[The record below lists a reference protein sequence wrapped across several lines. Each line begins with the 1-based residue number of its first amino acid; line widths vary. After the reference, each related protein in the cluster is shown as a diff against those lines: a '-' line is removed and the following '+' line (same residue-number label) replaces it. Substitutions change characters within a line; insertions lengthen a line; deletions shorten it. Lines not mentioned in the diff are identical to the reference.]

1 MKEFI
6 AGKNE
11 AGQRLD
17 KLLCKY
23 LPNAPKSFIYKMLR
37 KKNFTVNGK
46 KAAGSEI
53 VQKQDVIRLYLSDE
67 TYEKFSV
74 PANRT
79 PEIKQYPA
87 DRQYPITKQYPVT
100 SLDIIYESKD
110 YIVINK
116 PAGMLSQKAGKEDIS
131 ANEYLIGYMLE
142 QEQITPEELQVFH
155 PSVCNRLDRNTSGLL
170 IFGKTLH
177 GLQTMAES
185 LKTRTFGKY
194 YWCLAEGRIEKP
206 QKISG
211 YLKKDKKS
219 NQVTVTAGKRKGG
232 KNEAEGSY
240 IETEYV
246 PLKNYRHYTLLEV
259 HLITGKP
266 HQIRAHLSEQG
277 HPLAGDR
284 KYGGSADI
292 LTKKGNVRLSG
303 QFLHAKR
310 LEFADGTVL
319 EAPLPER
326 LEEIL
331 NMLEEMPIREN
342 LKKM

>member
-1 MKEFI
+1 MVENMKEFV

-11 AGQRLD
+11 SGQRLD
-17 KLLCKY
+17 KLLCKH

-37 KKNFTVNGK
+37 KKNFTLNGK

-53 VQKQDVIRLYLSDE
+53 VQKQDIIRLYLSDE
-67 TYEKFSV
+67 TYEKFSSLQSG
-74 PANRT
+74 AKR
-79 PEIKQYPA
+79 YPL
-87 DRQYPITKQYPVT
+87 TE
-100 SLDIIYESKD
+100 LDIIYESED

-142 QEQITPEELQVFH
+142 KKQITPEELKVFH

-185 LKTRTFGKY
+185 LKIRSTGKY
-194 YWCLAEGRIEKP
+194 YWCLAEGSIREP

-211 YLKKDKKS
+211 YLKKATK
-219 NQVTVTAGKRKGG
+219 NNRVTVTDRGYEKSSR
-232 KNEAEGSY
+232 
-240 IETEYV
+240 IETEYI
-246 PLKNYRHYTLLEV
+246 PLKHYQDYTLLEV

-266 HQIRAHLSEQG
+266 HQIRAHLSYMG

-284 KYGGSADI
+284 KYGGSAFV
-292 LTKKGNVRLSG
+292 LTKNGRVPLSA

-310 LEFADGTVL
+310 LEFEDGTIL
-319 EAPLPER
+319 EAPLPKG
-326 LEEIL
+326 LEDLLKE
-331 NMLEEMPIREN
+331 LEKTQGGS
-342 LKKM
+342 L

>member
-1 MKEFI
+1 MKEFV

-11 AGQRLD
+11 SGQRLD

-23 LPNAPKSFIYKMLR
+23 LPNASKSFIYKMLR
-37 KKNFTVNGK
+37 KKNFTLNGK
-46 KAAGSEI
+46 KAAGSETVLERDI
-53 VQKQDVIRLYLSDE
+53 IRLYLSDE
-67 TYEKFSV
+67 TYEKFS
-74 PANRT
+74 PGRNG
-79 PEIKQYPA
+79 
-87 DRQYPITKQYPVT
+87 TKKYPVT
-100 SLDIIYESKD
+100 KLDIIYESED

-116 PAGMLSQKAGKEDIS
+116 PAGMLSQKAEKEDVS

-142 QEQITPEELQVFH
+142 KGQITQEELNVFH

-185 LKTRTFGKY
+185 LKIRNTGKY
-194 YWCLAEGRIEKP
+194 YWCLAEGCISKP

-211 YLKKDKKS
+211 YLKKDKKN
-219 NQVTVTAGKRKGG
+219 NQVVIADCKDE
-232 KNEAEGSY
+232 KNTR

-246 PLKNYRHYTLLEV
+246 PIKNYRNHTLLEV

-266 HQIRAHLSEQG
+266 HQIRAHLSYMG

-292 LTKKGNVRLSG
+292 LSKNGKSVYLSR

-310 LEFADGTVL
+310 LEFADGLIL
-319 EAPLPER
+319 EAPLPEELENILTE
-326 LEEIL
+326 LEET
-331 NMLEEMPIREN
+331 RGGSV
-342 LKKM
+342 